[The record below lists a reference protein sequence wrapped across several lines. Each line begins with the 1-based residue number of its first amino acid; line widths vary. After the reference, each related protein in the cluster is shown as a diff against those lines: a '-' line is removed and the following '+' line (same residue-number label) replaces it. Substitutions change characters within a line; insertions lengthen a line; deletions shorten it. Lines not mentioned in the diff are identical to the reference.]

1 MPVSTKSKKPT
12 SASDSKASK
21 RVISTLKA
29 PDASKAS
36 NKGTSKPTASKV
48 ASKEV
53 APKEA
58 RAAKQA
64 KQSKEVAAKPSKS
77 KASEAVAGDSSHKK
91 KIAIEQAPPIT
102 SKRAAVKLLGVSPA
116 VRRAEQAIPA
126 PASAVQKVQI
136 RIPRVAR
143 EVEIL
148 RDDEADDEDGR
159 LRASSSRSTSP
170 AMVRAKARA
179 EAEARRDKA
188 EAAAAKVMALR
199 ALSATEMDESTI
211 STALVS
217 PSPSIKKIR
226 SRTSSP
232 PKLRDGTSSPSKL
245 RDGTSSPLKLRD
257 GTSSPP
263 KLRESLGAAREAV
276 GVALRALDAQ
286 STVEAVSKRDSAE
299 LRLWLRDE
307 CDVNEVILDRT
318 VRASH
323 RSTTVPS
330 HPCPLTLCPALTPL
344 SHCNFLPP
352 IPYLPLNTPQY
363 DSSLPLRSLP
373 PSLPPSP
380 VTSGKGLARRG
391 VLHRS

>member
-199 ALSATEMDESTI
+199 ALSEMDESTI

-330 HPCPLTLCPALTPL
+330 HPCPLPCSHPAL
-344 SHCNFLPP
+344 SHCNFLVSLTFPS
-352 IPYLPLNTPQY
+352 IPLNTTPR
-363 DSSLPLRSLP
+363 SLYAPSLP
-373 PSLPPSP
+373 PSLPLP
-380 VTSGKGLARRG
+380 
-391 VLHRS
+391 